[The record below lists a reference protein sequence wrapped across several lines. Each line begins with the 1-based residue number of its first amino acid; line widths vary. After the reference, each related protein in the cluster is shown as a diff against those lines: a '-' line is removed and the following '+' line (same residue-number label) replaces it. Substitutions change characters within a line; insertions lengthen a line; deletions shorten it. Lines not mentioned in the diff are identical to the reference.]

1 MECRAASSSSSSST
15 FDYTRSMD
23 FSAGFG
29 DIHEDDDIVITVASD
44 KPAIKEIKVGEEY
57 NYDDDRNINYE
68 ETPWKIIGSYFEG
81 QHLQRLVRHQIESY
95 NDFVNNQIQRTI
107 EMFNPVVIAS
117 EQDYDRKTR
126 KHKLEIDVTFSD
138 FHLYRAQIHENNGAT
153 KLMFPQEARLRNFTY
168 ASTMTVD
175 ANIKY
180 TVRSGEHLE
189 NVQTFHKS
197 LPGINIGKMPI
208 MLKSSTCILN
218 QYSHINHN
226 ETGECAYDAGGYF
239 IINGSEK
246 TVLGQE
252 RAAENKV
259 FCFNISKGNTKWN
272 WLAEVKSV
280 PDNKCISPKQ
290 INMTIASKNNGF
302 GYPIYVQIPRV
313 KHPIPLFVLFRA
325 LSVLA
330 DKDICEKI
338 LFDVDNKEGNNETIL
353 MALRASIIDANTV
366 LTHEDAMRH
375 ITSIVMYTP
384 MNMDKETG
392 AKKKREFATEIL
404 NSDLFPHCKTSVQ
417 KVYFLGYM
425 VIRLIKCSLGI
436 LKQDDRD
443 SYMNKRIDLTGALLN
458 NLFRNYFNKVV
469 KDMTKQ
475 VVREIN
481 TGSWRSTEDYL
492 GIINKTNV
500 YKIIKSTTIENGIKR
515 ALSTGDFGIKNI
527 NTNKVGVA
535 QVLNRLT
542 YVSNLS
548 HLRRINTPI
557 DKSGKL
563 IPPRKLHNTT
573 WGFLCLAESP
583 EGASVGVVK
592 NISYMSHITIPSNP
606 ESLHAQVKSH
616 IEPLDAIA
624 DCKDLYDKVKVFVN
638 GAWVGISRDPME
650 LYHLLKDKK
659 CKGII
664 NIYTSIVFDI
674 RNKEIRI
681 CSDSGRITRPVLRV
695 KDNKSFITA
704 DILRKLDRKELSWDD
719 LVTDCKIDNA
729 LIEYIDPEEQNFSM
743 IAMKRTDLRNS
754 LLHRGSQHY
763 NYTHCEIH
771 PSTIFGILASCIPFP
786 EHNQAPR
793 NTYQCIGI
801 YENVLM
807 EDGSRRQIKDVAIGD
822 RVMSFN
828 PKTFEMT
835 TTSVV
840 NHFIRKNDHPVYK
853 VKTISGREIVATEDH
868 KFMTN
873 CGWKT
878 VGELMQN
885 NELRIGI
892 YADNTFTKENE
903 YSKMTFSSSTATCV
917 KMGIEE
923 WIKDIQVINNLAFIP
938 IESITRQEDC
948 MISDIEVEHDN
959 HSFIAGD
966 NFASSNCAMGKQAMG
981 MYVTNFYNRMDKTA
995 YVLSNP
1001 MRPLVDTRVMR
1012 MIKLDE
1018 IPSGA
1023 PVIVAIMSYTGY
1035 NQEDS
1040 ILINKG
1046 AIDRGLFSATIY
1058 HTEKD
1063 EDKKLNGDEEI
1074 RCKPDSTKTKGMK
1087 FGNYGKLN
1095 SKGVIP
1101 ENSII
1106 ENRDIIIGKVL
1117 PIKENRNDHTK
1128 IIKYEDASKMHRT
1141 TEDSYV
1147 DKNYTERNGDGYVIC
1162 KVRIRTYRKPV
1173 IGDKLS
1179 SRHGQKGTIGNII
1192 PEMDMP
1198 FTKSGQ
1204 RPDIIINPHAIPSR
1218 MTIAQLKE
1226 TLLGKV
1232 LLELGLFGDGTS
1244 FGELDVYTIRNE
1256 LLKLGYENNGNELLY
1271 NGLSGEQIES
1281 SIFIGPAFYQRLKH
1295 MVNDK
1300 QHSRSIGPMVNLT
1313 RQPAEGR
1320 SRDGGLRFG
1329 EMEKDCT
1336 FAPISLNCGLSIWI
1350 DEMEHVGDY
1359 VLGWNKNA
1367 NGMVPSKPCAFM
1379 DKGTRDCV
1387 ELTFEDGRKLICTED
1402 HPVLTSDNEWI
1413 KVKDLELHKSKV
1425 KTSVTYPIMKLKDEI
1440 AECGG
1445 WTLSFGTR
1453 TLRTDSYKEYMRTL
1467 AFARI
1472 IGLLITDGSISSKYE
1487 HESASVSLGHM
1498 IDVNQFIDD
1507 INIFH
1512 DITQK
1517 SFRTKNCYS
1526 VRIPSE
1532 FLADILQ
1539 LGGILRGRK
1548 IDQPATLPE
1557 FILDENCPRPIVREF
1572 LAGMFGGDGH
1582 TCVLGLHRGKRDV
1595 MTSVS
1600 FSKSKTHEHRES
1612 LQKMFED
1619 MQKLLAK
1626 CGIQNTTIQNFRE
1639 TTTSKSKFQLKDKND
1654 ASNRS
1659 FQLTIHL
1666 PIEQLIPFSEKIGF
1680 RYCCHKS
1687 QRLEAGVSYRRLR
1700 EEVCRQ
1706 HNWLVNRVDEITHFK
1721 EIKSKN
1727 PDKIVHTKSAIL
1739 QAVEELK
1746 KTEGLLHDYA
1756 IPSTHDITD
1765 HLIKGT
1771 EFGKFT
1777 SKSFPTAEQ
1786 FMEKIGA
1793 LSWFLS
1799 DDAESDKK
1807 MDDHVNEQVFNEGGE
1822 GIFDDD
1828 IKGDNTVAT
1837 SYGVHR
1843 RSNALPTMNLE
1854 VVSRINVG
1862 PQHVYDISVEDTH
1875 SFLANGIVAHNCMV
1889 SHGASRFTRERLYDV
1904 SDKYQVHVCS
1914 KCGMVAAYNDA
1925 LGIHCCKMCDNRTDF
1940 AYVEIP
1946 YSCKLLF
1953 QELQTMNVVPRIM
1966 TE

>member
-1 MECRAASSSSSSST
+1 MASVALVASSVA
-15 FDYTRSMD
+15 
-23 FSAGFG
+23 SAGNN
-29 DIHEDDDIVITVASD
+29 
-44 KPAIKEIKVGEEY
+44 KKGEQK
-57 NYDDDRNINYE
+57 YDDYDDAHSEYSE
-68 ETPWKIIGSYFEG
+68 APWKIISSYFED
-81 QHLQRLVRHQIESY
+81 QHLKRLVRHQIESY
-95 NDFVNNQIQRTI
+95 NDFIGVQIERTI
-107 EMFNPVVIAS
+107 GMFNPVMISS
-117 EQDYDRKTR
+117 EQDFDKKNRKY
-126 KHKLEIDVTFSD
+126 KLEIEVNFDK

-180 TVRSGEHLE
+180 IVRSGELLE
-189 NVQTFHKS
+189 NVQTFHKV
-197 LPGINIGKMPI
+197 LPNIHIGKMPI
-208 MLKSSTCILN
+208 MLKSSVCILN
-218 QYSHINHN
+218 QYAHINHV
-226 ETGECAYDAGGYF
+226 ETGECSYDAGGYF

-259 FCFNISKGNTKWN
+259 FCYNVSKGNTKWT

-280 PDNKCISPKQ
+280 PDFKCISPKQ

-302 GYPIYVQIPRV
+302 GFPIYVQIPRV
-313 KHPIPLFVLFRA
+313 KQPIPLFVLFRA
-325 LSVLA
+325 LNILS
-330 DKDICEKI
+330 DKDICEKVV
-338 LFDVDNKEGNNETIL
+338 FDIENREGNNEAIL
-353 MALRASIIDANTV
+353 TALRASVIDANTV
-366 LTHEDAMRH
+366 ITHEDAMRQ
-375 ITSIVMYTP
+375 ITSIVMFTP
-384 MNMDKETG
+384 LNMDKETG
-392 AKKKREFATEIL
+392 ARKKRDFAVEIL
-404 NSDLFPHCKTSVQ
+404 NSDLFPHCKTQAQ
-417 KVYFLGYM
+417 KIYYLGYM
-425 VIRLIKCSLGI
+425 ASRVIKCSLG
-436 LKQDDRD
+436 LTKQDDRD
-443 SYMNKRIDLTGALLN
+443 SYMNKRIDLTGVLLN

-469 KDMTKQ
+469 KDMSKQ
-475 VVREIN
+475 VIREIN

-492 GIINKTNV
+492 SIINKTNA

-515 ALSTGDFGIKNI
+515 ALSTGDFGIKNV

-542 YVSNLS
+542 YVSSLS
-548 HLRRINTPI
+548 HLRRVNTPI

-573 WGFLCLAESP
+573 WGFLCVAESP

-592 NISYMSHITIPSNP
+592 NISYMSHITIPSHAD
-606 ESLHAQVKSH
+606 SLHKQVEPH
-616 IEPLDAIA
+616 IQSLDTITNCGELVDA
-624 DCKDLYDKVKVFVN
+624 VKVFVN
-638 GAWVGISRDPME
+638 GAWVGISRNPVE
-650 LYHLLKDKK
+650 LYNAFKDKK
-659 CKGII
+659 SKGII
-664 NIYTSIVFDI
+664 NIYTSVVFDI

-681 CSDSGRITRPVLRV
+681 CNDSGRIMRPVLRV
-695 KDNKSFITA
+695 KNNRTFITS
-704 DILRKLDRKELSWDD
+704 DVLRKLDRREITWDD
-719 LVTDCKIDNA
+719 LVTDCRIDNA
-729 LIEYIDPEEQNFSM
+729 ILEYIDPEEQNFSM
-743 IAMKRTDLRNS
+743 IAMKRTDLKNG
-754 LLHRGSQHY
+754 LNPTSQFNY

-786 EHNQAPR
+786 EHNQSPR
-793 NTYQCIGI
+793 NTYQ
-801 YENVLM
+801 
-807 EDGSRRQIKDVAIGD
+807 
-822 RVMSFN
+822 
-828 PKTFEMT
+828 
-835 TTSVV
+835 
-840 NHFIRKNDHPVYK
+840 
-853 VKTISGREIVATEDH
+853 
-868 KFMTN
+868 
-873 CGWKT
+873 
-878 VGELMQN
+878 
-885 NELRIGI
+885 
-892 YADNTFTKENE
+892 
-903 YSKMTFSSSTATCV
+903 
-917 KMGIEE
+917 
-923 WIKDIQVINNLAFIP
+923 
-938 IESITRQEDC
+938 
-948 MISDIEVEHDN
+948 
-959 HSFIAGD
+959 
-966 NFASSNCAMGKQAMG
+966 CAMGKQAMG

-1001 MRPLVDTRVMR
+1001 MRPLVDTRIMR

-1040 ILINKG
+1040 ILVNKG

-1063 EDKKLNGDEEI
+1063 EDKKINGDEEI
-1074 RCKPDSTKTKGMK
+1074 RCRPDSTKTKGMK
-1087 FGNYGKLN
+1087 FGNYSKLN

-1101 ENSII
+1101 ENSVI
-1106 ENRDIIIGKVL
+1106 ENRDIIMGKVM

-1128 IIKYEDASKMHRT
+1128 VIKYEDASKMHRT
-1141 TEDSYV
+1141 TEDCYV

-1162 KVRIRTYRKPV
+1162 KVRIRTFRKPV

-1256 LLKLGYENNGNELLY
+1256 LLKLGYENNGNEVLY
-1271 NGLSGEQIES
+1271 NGLSGEQIDS
-1281 SIFIGPAFYQRLKH
+1281 DIFIGPAFYQRLKH

-1329 EMEKDCT
+1329 EMEKDCHDGST
-1336 FAPISLNCGLSIWI
+1336 PITLSNGLSVRL
-1350 DEMEHVGDY
+1350 DSLYENDRHVNIM
-1359 VLGWNKNA
+1359 GWSEEK
-1367 NGMVPSKPCAFM
+1367 NGMIPSKQVAFM
-1379 DKGTRDCV
+1379 DKGMRDCV
-1387 ELTFEDGRKLICTED
+1387 ELTFEDGRKLTCTED
-1402 HPVLTSDNEWI
+1402 HPVLTSENTWVN
-1413 KVKDLELHKSKV
+1413 VKDVELNATKI
-1425 KTSVTYPIMKLKDEI
+1425 KTSITCPLVNIKEEMEECAGWKLE
-1440 AECGG
+1440 
-1445 WTLSFGTR
+1445 FGTT
-1453 TLRTDSYKEYMRTL
+1453 TLKTNNHEEYMKTL

-1472 IGLLITDGSISSKYE
+1472 IGYLITDGHMNSKTKLALLFIGHTLDVASILE
-1487 HESASVSLGHM
+1487 
-1498 IDVNQFIDD
+1498 D
-1507 INIFH
+1507 IELFCEIKQTNFVM
-1512 DITQK
+1512 
-1517 SFRTKNCYS
+1517 KNLFV
-1526 VRIPSE
+1526 VRIPAK
-1532 FLADILQ
+1532 FKNQIIQ
-1539 LGGILRGRK
+1539 LPGLISGK
-1548 IDQPATLPE
+1548 KVNQPATLPD
-1557 FILDENCPRPIVREF
+1557 FILDEKCPRPIIREF
-1572 LAGMFGGDGH
+1572 LGGMFGGDGH
-1582 TCVLGLHRGKRDV
+1582 TCVLGMHRGKRDL
-1595 MTSVS
+1595 MTSIG
-1600 FSKSKTHEHRES
+1600 FSQTKTHEHRES

-1626 CGIQNTTIQNFRE
+1626 CGIHNTTIQKARE
-1639 TTTSKSKFQLKDKND
+1639 TSFSKKKFELKDKSD
-1654 ASNRS
+1654 ATNRS
-1659 FQLTIHL
+1659 FQLTLHL

-1721 EIKSKN
+1721 EIKAKN
-1727 PDKIVHTKSAIL
+1727 PDKIVHTKSAIV

-1746 KTEGLLHDYA
+1746 KTEGLLHEYA

-1793 LSWFLS
+1793 LDWFLI
-1799 DDAESDKK
+1799 DDIEPKK
-1807 MDDHVNEQVFNEGGE
+1807 MDVDEKVFEECEIEDEDESSSAG
-1822 GIFDDD
+1822 
-1828 IKGDNTVAT
+1828 
-1837 SYGVHR
+1837 YGVQR
-1843 RSNALPTMNLE
+1843 GSNALPTMNLT

-1862 PQHVYDISVEDTH
+1862 PKHVYDISVEDTH

-1889 SHGASRFTRERLYDV
+1889 SHGAARFTRERLYDV

-1914 KCGMVAAYNDA
+1914 RCGMVAAFNDA
-1925 LGIHCCKMCDNRTDF
+1925 LGIHCCKMCDNRTEF
-1940 AYVEIP
+1940 ALVEIP

-1953 QELQTMNVVPRIM
+1953 QELQTMNIAPRIM

>member
-1 MECRAASSSSSSST
+1 MASASHVVNNKEKEV
-15 FDYTRSMD
+15 
-23 FSAGFG
+23 GG
-29 DIHEDDDIVITVASD
+29 DKHPPTTPSV
-44 KPAIKEIKVGEEY
+44 KGGGVGELRSLRGSDAQY
-57 NYDDDRNINYE
+57 SDSDDALPNYSE
-68 ETPWKIIGSYFEG
+68 APWKIISSYFEN
-81 QHLQRLVRHQIESY
+81 QHLKRLVRHQIESY
-95 NDFVNNQIQRTI
+95 NDFINIQIERTI
-107 EMFNPVVIAS
+107 GMFNPVMIAS
-117 EQDYDRKTR
+117 EQDFDKKTR
-126 KHKLEIDVTFSD
+126 RYKLEIEVKFDK

-180 TVRSGEHLE
+180 IVRSGEQLE
-189 NVQTFHKS
+189 NVQTFHKV
-197 LPGINIGKMPI
+197 LPNIHIGKMPI
-208 MLKSSTCILN
+208 MLKSSVCILN
-218 QYSHINHN
+218 QYAHINN
-226 ETGECAYDAGGYF
+226 IETGECSYDAGGYF

-259 FCFNISKGNTKWN
+259 FCYNVSKGNTKWT

-280 PDNKCISPKQ
+280 PDFKCISPKQ
-290 INMTIASKNNGF
+290 INLMIASKNNGF
-302 GYPIYVQIPRV
+302 GFPIYVQIPRV
-313 KHPIPLFVLFRA
+313 KQPVPLFVLFRA
-325 LSVLA
+325 LSVLS
-330 DKDICEKI
+330 DKEICEKVV
-338 LFDVDNKEGNNETIL
+338 FDIENKEGNNEAIL
-353 MALRASIIDANTV
+353 MALRASVIDANTV
-366 LTHEDAMRH
+366 LTHEDAMRQ

-384 MNMDKETG
+384 LNMDKETG
-392 AKKKREFATEIL
+392 AKKKRDFAIEIL
-404 NSDLFPHCKTSVQ
+404 NSDLFPHCKSQAQ
-417 KVYFLGYM
+417 KIYYLGYM
-425 VIRLIKCSLGI
+425 VSRVIKCSLG
-436 LKQDDRD
+436 LTKQDDRD
-443 SYMNKRIDLTGALLN
+443 SYMNKRIDLTGVLLN

-475 VVREIN
+475 VIREIN
-481 TGSWRSTEDYL
+481 TGSWKSTEDYL
-492 GIINKTNV
+492 SILNKTNV

-515 ALSTGDFGIKNI
+515 ALSTGDFGIKNV

-542 YVSNLS
+542 YVSSLS

-573 WGFLCLAESP
+573 WGFLCVAESP

-592 NISYMSHITIPSNP
+592 NISYMSHITIPSHAD
-606 ESLHAQVKSH
+606 SLHKQV
-616 IEPLDAIA
+616 EPYIQSLDTIVNCGELVDA
-624 DCKDLYDKVKVFVN
+624 VKVFVN
-638 GAWVGISRDPME
+638 GAWVGISGNPVE
-650 LYHLLKDKK
+650 LYNAFKDKK
-659 CKGII
+659 SKGII
-664 NIYTSIVFDI
+664 NIYTSVVFDI

-681 CSDSGRITRPVLRV
+681 CNDSGRIMRPVLRV
-695 KDNKSFITA
+695 KNNRTFITS
-704 DILRKLDRKELSWDD
+704 DVLRKLDRREITWDD
-719 LVTDCKIDNA
+719 LVTDCRIDNA
-729 LIEYIDPEEQNFSM
+729 VIEYIDPEEQNFSM
-743 IAMKRTDLRNS
+743 IAMKRTDLKNG
-754 LLHRGSQHY
+754 LNPTSQFNY

-786 EHNQAPR
+786 EHNQSPR
-793 NTYQCIGI
+793 NTYQ
-801 YENVLM
+801 
-807 EDGSRRQIKDVAIGD
+807 
-822 RVMSFN
+822 
-828 PKTFEMT
+828 
-835 TTSVV
+835 
-840 NHFIRKNDHPVYK
+840 
-853 VKTISGREIVATEDH
+853 
-868 KFMTN
+868 
-873 CGWKT
+873 
-878 VGELMQN
+878 
-885 NELRIGI
+885 
-892 YADNTFTKENE
+892 
-903 YSKMTFSSSTATCV
+903 
-917 KMGIEE
+917 
-923 WIKDIQVINNLAFIP
+923 
-938 IESITRQEDC
+938 
-948 MISDIEVEHDN
+948 
-959 HSFIAGD
+959 
-966 NFASSNCAMGKQAMG
+966 CAMGKQAMG

-1001 MRPLVDTRVMR
+1001 MRPLVDTRIMR

-1063 EDKKLNGDEEI
+1063 EDKKINGDEEI
-1074 RCKPDSTKTKGMK
+1074 RCRPDSTKTKGMK
-1087 FGNYGKLN
+1087 FGNYSKLN

-1101 ENSII
+1101 ENSVI
-1106 ENRDIIIGKVL
+1106 ENRDIIMGKVM

-1128 IIKYEDASKMHRT
+1128 VIKYEDASKMHRT
-1141 TEDSYV
+1141 TEDCYV

-1162 KVRIRTYRKPV
+1162 KVRIRTFRKPV

-1226 TLLGKV
+1226 TLLGKI

-1256 LLKLGYENNGNELLY
+1256 LLKLGYENNGNEVLY
-1271 NGLSGEQIES
+1271 NGLSGEQIDS
-1281 SIFIGPAFYQRLKH
+1281 DIFIGPAFYQRLKH

-1329 EMEKDCT
+1329 EMEKDCVRGDT
-1336 FAPISLNCGLSIWI
+1336 PVSLRCGLSVMIE
-1350 DEMEHVGDY
+1350 EMDINKRY
-1359 VLGWNKNA
+1359 VLGWSESK
-1367 NGMVPSKPCAFM
+1367 NGMIPSKQCAFM
-1379 DKGTRDCV
+1379 DKGMRDCV

-1402 HPVLTSDNEWI
+1402 HPVLTCDNTWV
-1413 KVKDLELHKSKV
+1413 KVKDLELHKTKV
-1425 KTSVTYPIMKLKDEI
+1425 KTSVTYPLMKVKDEI

-1445 WTLSFGTR
+1445 WMLSFGTR
-1453 TLRTDSYKEYMRTL
+1453 TLRTDTYNEYMRTL

-1472 IGLLITDGSISSKYE
+1472 LGLLITDGSISADGTRKQ
-1487 HESASVSLGHM
+1487 ASVSLGHV
-1498 IDVNQFIDD
+1498 IDIKQLLG
-1507 INIFH
+1507 
-1512 DITQK
+1512 DITMFCEINQMK
-1517 SFRTKNCYS
+1517 YKTKNYYF
-1526 VRIPSE
+1526 VNIPSE
-1532 FLADILQ
+1532 FLDDILQ

-1548 IDQPATLPE
+1548 IDQPGTLPD
-1557 FILDENCPRPIVREF
+1557 FILDEKCPRPVIREF
-1572 LAGMFGGDGH
+1572 LGGMFGGDGH
-1582 TCVLGLHRGKRDV
+1582 TCVLGMHRGKRDV

-1626 CGIQNTTIQNFRE
+1626 CGIHNTTIQNPRE
-1639 TTTSKSKFQLKDKND
+1639 TSCSKKKFELKDKSD
-1654 ASNRS
+1654 ATNRS
-1659 FQLTIHL
+1659 FQLTLHL
-1666 PIEQLIPFSEKIGF
+1666 PIEQLIQFSEKIGF

-1721 EIKSKN
+1721 EIKAKN
-1727 PDKIVHTKSAIL
+1727 PDKIVPTKSAIVK
-1739 QAVEELK
+1739 AVEELK
-1746 KTEGLLHDYA
+1746 KTEGLLHEYA

-1793 LSWFLS
+1793 LDWFLS
-1799 DDAESDKK
+1799 DDIEPKK
-1807 MDDHVNEQVFNEGGE
+1807 MDDHDHMNEQVFNEGE
-1822 GIFDDD
+1822 GIIDDD
-1828 IKGDNTVAT
+1828 IKDYDTAT
-1837 SYGVHR
+1837 TAYGVQR
-1843 RSNALPTMNLE
+1843 GSNALPTMNLE
-1854 VVSRINVG
+1854 VVSRINIG

-1889 SHGASRFTRERLYDV
+1889 SHGAARFTRERLYDV
-1904 SDKYQVHVCS
+1904 SDKYQVHVCA
-1914 KCGMVAAYNDA
+1914 KCGMVAAFNDA

-1940 AYVEIP
+1940 ALVEIP

-1953 QELQTMNVVPRIM
+1953 QELQTMNIAPRIM